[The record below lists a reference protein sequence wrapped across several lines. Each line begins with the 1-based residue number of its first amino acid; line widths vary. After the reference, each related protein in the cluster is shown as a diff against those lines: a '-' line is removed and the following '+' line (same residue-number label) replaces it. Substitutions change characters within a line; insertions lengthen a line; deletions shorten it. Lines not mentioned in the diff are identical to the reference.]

1 MRAKKVIVNSLWGII
16 YKVFVIFLG
25 FIGRTAFIH
34 FLSAEYLGISGLFSN
49 ILTMLSLSELGF
61 STAISFHLYK
71 LLSENEQKKIAGI
84 MNFYKNVYRI
94 VAISILIIGLSILPF
109 LKYIVKDT
117 TFSLKYISL
126 IYIIYLLKTVLSYLF
141 SYNFTIAI
149 ADQNRYLLT
158 KIDII
163 MHILM
168 SLTNIFSLFLFKN
181 YIIYLIGE
189 IILGIIGNAIKSIK
203 VHKEYPYIKEKVKI
217 SSEVKRKILKDVK
230 NIFAGKISTVIV
242 TSTDNIL
249 ISALISVKTVG
260 IYSNYFMLI
269 SYVQNMIGEVTLA
282 TQSSIGNMLNS
293 ETKEYSYIIL
303 KRLTIILYFIASFS
317 SVCIFNLIN
326 PFIEIWLGKEYLLGT
341 SIVAICVLN
350 FYIQI
355 LKTPLWFSVTGI
367 GFFEEDRNIAILGA
381 ISNLFISII
390 AAYFWGLFGIFF
402 GTVFSQSI
410 QWILKTQLF
419 IKKYLQNSI
428 TEYVKLYSYLL
439 ILTVLMSMGIHIIF
453 IFFTFNN
460 RITVFIIK
468 FLICI
473 FVPNLIN
480 FIIFHKREEY
490 KYLLSLLKKI
500 FKRK

>member
-1 MRAKKVIVNSLWGII
+1 MRAKKVIVNSAWGII

-34 FLSAEYLGISGLFSN
+34 FLSAEYLGIAGLFSN

-61 STAISFHLYK
+61 STAISYHLYK

-117 TFSLKYISL
+117 TFSLNYISL
-126 IYIIYLLKTVLSYLF
+126 VYIIYLLKTVLSYLF

-149 ADQNRYLLT
+149 ADQKRYLLT
-158 KIDII
+158 KIDIV

-168 SLTNIFSLFLFKN
+168 SLTNIFSLFLFRN
-181 YIIYLIGE
+181 YIIYLLGE
-189 IILGIIGNAIKSIK
+189 IILGIIGNVIKAVR
-203 VHKEYPYIKEKVKI
+203 VHKEYSYIKEKIKI
-217 SSEVKRKILKDVK
+217 SSEMKRKILKDVR
-230 NIFAGKISTVIV
+230 NIFTGKISTVIV

-249 ISALISVKTVG
+249 ISALINVKTVG

-269 SYVQNMIGEVTLA
+269 TYVQNMIGEITLA

-293 ETKEYSYIIL
+293 ESKEYSYIVL
-303 KRLTIILYFIASFS
+303 KRLTVILYFITSFS

-326 PFIEIWLGKEYLLGT
+326 PFIEIWLGKEYLLGM
-341 SIVAICVLN
+341 SVVAICVLS

-355 LKTPLWFSVTGI
+355 LKTPLWFSVTGV
-367 GFFEEDRNIAILGA
+367 GFFEKDRNIAILGA
-381 ISNLFISII
+381 VSNLVVSFI

-419 IKKYLQNSI
+419 IKKYLQISI

-439 ILTVLMSMGIHIIF
+439 ILTVLMSIGIHIIF
-453 IFFTFNN
+453 TFFTFNN
-460 RITVFIIK
+460 RMTTFIIK

-473 FVPNLIN
+473 FIPNLIN
-480 FIIFHKREEY
+480 LIIFHKREEY
-490 KYLLSLLKKI
+490 EYLLSLLKKI

>member
-1 MRAKKVIVNSLWGII
+1 MRAKKVAVNSIWGII

-34 FLSAEYLGISGLFSN
+34 FLSAEYLGIAGLFSN

-71 LLSENEQKKIAGI
+71 LLSNNEQKKIAGI
-84 MNFYKNVYRI
+84 MNFYKNVYRV
-94 VAISILIIGLSILPF
+94 VAISILVIGLSILPF

-117 TFSLKYISL
+117 TFSLNYISL
-126 IYIIYLLKTVLSYLF
+126 VYIIYLLKIVLSYLF

-149 ADQNRYLLT
+149 ADQKRYLLT

-168 SLTNIFSLFLFKN
+168 SLTNIFSLFLFRN
-181 YIIYLIGE
+181 YIIYLLGE
-189 IILGIIGNAIKSIK
+189 IILGIVGNVIKAVR

-217 SSEVKRKILKDVK
+217 SSEMKRKILKDVR

-269 SYVQNMIGEVTLA
+269 SYVQNMIGEITLA

-293 ETKEYSYIIL
+293 ESKEYSYIVL
-303 KRLTIILYFIASFS
+303 KRLTVILYFITSFS

-326 PFIEIWLGKEYLLGT
+326 PFIEIWLGKEYLLEM
-341 SIVAICVLN
+341 SIVAICVLS

-355 LKTPLWFSVTGI
+355 LKTPLWFSVTGV
-367 GFFEEDRNIAILGA
+367 GFFEKDRNIAILGA
-381 ISNLFISII
+381 VSNLIISFI

-419 IKKYLQNSI
+419 IKKYLQKS
-428 TEYVKLYSYLL
+428 TLEYVKLYFYLL
-439 ILTVLMSMGIHIIF
+439 ILTVSMSIGVYISF
-453 IFFTFNN
+453 IFFTFDNK
-460 RITVFIIK
+460 IVAFVIK
-468 FLICI
+468 FLVCI
-473 FVPNLIN
+473 FIPNFIN
-480 FIIFHKREEY
+480 FIIFYKGEEY
-490 KYLLSLLKKI
+490 KYLLSLFNKI